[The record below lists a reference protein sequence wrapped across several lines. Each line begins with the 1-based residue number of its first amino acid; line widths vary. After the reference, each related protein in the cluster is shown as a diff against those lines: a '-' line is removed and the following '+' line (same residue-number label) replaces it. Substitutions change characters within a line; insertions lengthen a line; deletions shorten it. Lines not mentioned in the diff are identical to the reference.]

1 MTLDPAILDALDTIL
16 SREPQ
21 TAEFQKQMKQLVTNW
36 FERNASEDDVARL
49 VKRVSVRTEQ
59 ED

>member
-1 MTLDPAILDALDTIL
+1 MPLDPAILDALSEIL
-16 SREPQ
+16 ANEPQ
-21 TAEFQKQMKQLVTNW
+21 TPEFQKQMKQLVANW

-49 VKRVSVRTEQ
+49 VKRVSVRTDQ